1 MSAQPQTTY
10 KLSAEDY
17 LVWEAAQ
24 PERHEF
30 VDGEVFA
37 MAGAEDRHVTVT
49 GNVYMALRQHL
60 RGTPCRT
67 FMADMKVQ
75 AHADSSYFYPDVLVT
90 CSAADADSR
99 QIKREPR
106 LIVEVLSPGTEAYD
120 RGEKFVRYREQSGS
134 DSNFCY
140 LRRPLRKAYGDC
152 TQFSSRR
159 PGTRSNSRVLC
170 VTRGASKLRAWAAI
184 MVSRAPIGWPW
195 RSRFARK
202 SPYAQSALVSK
213 GSISSGARNI
223 SSAALLR
230 AERLLATP

>member
-1 MSAQPQTTY
+1 MSALPQTSRN
-10 KLSAEDY
+10 LSAQDY
-17 LVWEAAQ
+17 LAWEAAQ

-75 AHADSSYFYPDVLVT
+75 ANANSSYFYPDVVVT
-90 CSAADADSR
+90 CSAADATSR

-120 RGEKFVRYREQSGS
+120 RGEKFLRYRQIASLSEYVLVDFENRRVDVFRKQSDG
-134 DSNFCY
+134 
-140 LRRPLRKAYGDC
+140 LW
-152 TQFSSRR
+152 
-159 PGTRSNSRVLC
+159 VLHPFDAQTP
-170 VTRGASKLRAWAAI
+170 VTLASVDVVIDADTL
-184 MVSRAPIGWPW
+184 
-195 RSRFARK
+195 
-202 SPYAQSALVSK
+202 YAE
-213 GSISSGARNI
+213 I
-223 SSAALLR
+223 
-230 AERLLATP
+230 